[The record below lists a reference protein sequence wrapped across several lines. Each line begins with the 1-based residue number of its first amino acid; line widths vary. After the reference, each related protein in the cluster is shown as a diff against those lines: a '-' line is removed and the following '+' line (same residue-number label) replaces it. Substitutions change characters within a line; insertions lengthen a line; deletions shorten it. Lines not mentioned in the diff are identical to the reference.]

1 MREIILIFIVT
12 ILALIVLISHA
23 HASDMVFKGY
33 SEPIDCLDKSE
44 RIEVVNKET
53 GVISYIVKSP
63 CEK

>member
-1 MREIILIFIVT
+1 MREIILVFILT
-12 ILALIVLISHA
+12 MLALIVVISHA

-33 SEPIDCLDKSE
+33 SETVDCFDKSE